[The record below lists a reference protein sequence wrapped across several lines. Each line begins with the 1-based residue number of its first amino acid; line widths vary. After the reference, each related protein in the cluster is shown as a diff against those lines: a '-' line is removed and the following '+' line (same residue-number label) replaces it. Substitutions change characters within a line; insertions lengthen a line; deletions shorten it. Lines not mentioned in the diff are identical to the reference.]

1 MLYGIDYAH
10 SEEKRRFD
18 KYAIRFARPFALAA
32 QYAIAFQSNSDPIFL
47 QTRVGENGDLFNAY
61 KLRTLMEDAV
71 TPTGKMTT
79 FMRRSG
85 LDELIQYKNIL
96 EGDMS
101 MVARRPLT
109 PQEYDEAF
117 DDVPLST
124 VEDYLKIV
132 IPTRP
137 GLVSSFVI
145 ATHLG
150 EIEDHAMRLQ
160 RLEMD
165 IKDVKEGSY
174 SRDKQ
179 LFWTAVNRGLTNK
192 MKRGAIRPTET
203 A

>member
-1 MLYGIDYAH
+1 M
-10 SEEKRRFD
+10 
-18 KYAIRFARPFALAA
+18 
-32 QYAIAFQSNSDPIFL
+32 
-47 QTRVGENGDLFNAY
+47 
-61 KLRTLMEDAV
+61 
-71 TPTGKMTT
+71 
-79 FMRRSG
+79 
-85 LDELIQYKNIL
+85 
-96 EGDMS
+96 
-101 MVARRPLT
+101 
-109 PQEYDEAF
+109 
-117 DDVPLST
+117 
-124 VEDYLKIV
+124 KIV

-150 EIEDHAMRLQ
+150 QIEDHAMRLQ